1 MEMLM
6 FRGVI
11 EHVRSEDGT
20 GDEYKA
26 YIKLVDDNG
35 DDSIEMHSNW
45 HSTIYSA
52 VEELTDTLNVLDVD
66 GLIYWEVS
74 DWTEECMNPEVD
86 ELGEWEDIL
95 NENNDTINI
104 DVTGMENDMY
114 RVEAELMLPSNVY
127 LSLYTMNPASGKDKL
142 EDAIRS
148 LGYTGDFLHV

>member
-1 MEMLM
+1 
-6 FRGVI
+6 
-11 EHVRSEDGT
+11 
-20 GDEYKA
+20 
-26 YIKLVDDNG
+26 
-35 DDSIEMHSNW
+35 
-45 HSTIYSA
+45 
-52 VEELTDTLNVLDVD
+52 LDVD